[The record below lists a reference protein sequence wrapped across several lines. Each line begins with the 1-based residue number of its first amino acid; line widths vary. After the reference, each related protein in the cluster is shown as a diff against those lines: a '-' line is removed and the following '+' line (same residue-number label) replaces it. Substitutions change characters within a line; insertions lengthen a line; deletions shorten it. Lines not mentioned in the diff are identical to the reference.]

1 MIKYHLLSL
10 VFFISIL
17 VYPSFTL
24 KNKLV
29 DDVCANTS
37 DYSFCIKSLYSDPRT
52 ANANRVVL
60 AYVAFGL
67 AYLDAIS
74 TSEYIEKLIS
84 KTISRGDRV
93 NLEDCAADYEKAESK
108 LLIAHNDLDSET
120 YYALGDYAGNAS
132 LAVEHCQG
140 IIKETYPKL
149 HSRNHDFKGLCEIF
163 IVVSKLFI

>member
-10 VFFISIL
+10 MFFISIL

-24 KNKLV
+24 NNKLV
-29 DDVCANTS
+29 DDVCAKTS
-37 DYSFCIKSLYSDPRT
+37 DYSFCIKSLYSDSRT
-52 ANANRVVL
+52 ATADRVVL
-60 AYVAFGL
+60 AYVALDL
-67 AYLDAIS
+67 AYLDATN
-74 TSEYIEKLIS
+74 TSEYIEKLIGQTTS
-84 KTISRGDRV
+84 PGDRA

-108 LLIAHNDLDSET
+108 LAIAHNDLDSET
-120 YYALGDYAGNAS
+120 YNALADYASNAS

-140 IIKETYPKL
+140 IIKGTYPKL